1 MNRREVADLRTRF
14 SIEGLDAVK
23 AAFRET
29 SSALNSV
36 RESTRQYQRVSAGA
50 VKDSQLQLV
59 AAKEAA
65 QAAREQI
72 EAVRKANAERQRGAG
87 VAGQGIVAQAKAEL
101 DASIAAQKAAAAELK
116 KIKRPGQG
124 FRTDADFEAF
134 EARKKAAQ
142 DALVLARKVA
152 QANADAY
159 RGEVKSNKAAQDE
172 IRKEGDAALKAAIAN
187 AEKKARAEEVAA
199 ARIEKAIVEARK
211 AEVQA
216 TKAAADAAQGTA
228 AERLKIKQAEQR
240 VELEAAKG
248 RESLAREQG
257 AAAAKA
263 AKAKEIAD
271 RKAAQLAAKLAKDE
285 SRAAEK
291 AAKDGLAAQKKAI
304 ADRERAEKESAA
316 RLKRL
321 REILPTGGAFFGLAG
336 RGIGLGAG
344 LAGRGL
350 LGGAGIAARGG
361 LAGATGLLGAST
373 GATRALSSIGVA
385 AVRTTAQIT
394 ASLGTTALGT
404 LTALAG
410 QAQRAASSVA
420 RIGVRAGAAGVA
432 LGAGTFGLAKRAT
445 GKASD
450 ETLETVNFSR
460 ATGLTPEDFSV
471 LSDAASKFGID
482 VSDLRGSLIQFQG
495 QVKAAVTNPDGD
507 LGKYFREMGV
517 EVTDANGKAKQTGGI
532 LLDVI
537 EKSKRLDQTSRID
550 FLSKAFGEDDSGKL
564 LPLFDQIGAYGELL
578 TKTRA
583 RQEELGSFITPR
595 DYQIALQYRN
605 AVKDLASAWK
615 GVSLE
620 IANAVGPDVSN
631 LLTALAND
639 IGQNRVLIATY
650 FRTAFTTFY
659 SVTRDI
665 TRALFFGAEFGAQN
679 AENPWVASMLRGYMS
694 LRDGVA
700 TTIRF
705 IREAQATLSYDDKN
719 VKEFPWMLTY
729 RNNIDKLIK
738 DVKRFQF
745 EVSAAINDEEYN
757 VPLKDNRGSA
767 QYPWIFELKAAI
779 KATIADVK
787 LQWNDLIA
795 AFTTGGATTPLG
807 VFVQGIKAD
816 FDAAKAVVLDFT
828 TTIGKIW
835 DDFGK
840 IFANFGD
847 RNALKSEVFNY
858 EFLKKAGDGFYF
870 LAGAAKEGW
879 EWFSKLY
886 NAVFD
891 LFRDYLGLNFESIV
905 FFGAFLT
912 FTGTARVLTFLLGGL
927 TTLFGAL
934 LKPIGLVVG
943 ALGLG
948 AGAAATAGLAG
959 AVTGI
964 GTAATVAGGAAAAA
978 TTKWSG
984 LAGVFARI
992 AGLLGGP
999 LGLLLG
1005 IGGVAYGA
1013 YSLFKGTDNP
1023 TGQLAALGE
1032 ALGKIKND
1040 LGEAEKAFKMDDVTA
1055 QFAFNRDYVKWQ
1067 AERMKATDIPTRLDD
1082 PRRFSYDQPEIQP
1095 AYAGQYTYAGAYYG
1109 SEQDAMAARQAAID
1123 ARQAM
1128 VTKFYADK
1136 NAANV
1141 GPQMPNPTVGVGT
1154 VPTVIPIYVAGEK
1167 VTEFN
1172 AALTPAEI
1180 QRIRLQQIRDN
1191 PR

>member
-36 RESTRQYQRVSAGA
+36 KESTRQYQRVSAGA
-50 VKDSQLQLV
+50 VKDAQTQLV
-59 AAKEAA
+59 AAKVAA
-65 QAAREQI
+65 QAARDQI

-87 VAGQGIVAQAKAEL
+87 IAGQGIVAQAKAEL

-142 DALVLARKVA
+142 DALALARKVA
-152 QANADAY
+152 QASAESY
-159 RGEVKSNKAAQDE
+159 RAEVKANKAAQDE

-187 AEKKARAEEVAA
+187 AEKKARAEEAAA
-199 ARIEKAIVEARK
+199 ARIGKAVAEARK
-211 AEVQA
+211 AEVEA
-216 TKAAADAAQGTA
+216 TKAAAAAVEGTA
-228 AERLKIKQAEQR
+228 AQKLKLRQAEQK

-248 RESLAREQG
+248 REALAREEG

-285 SRAAEK
+285 AKAAEK

-304 ADRERAEKESAA
+304 AERERAEKESAA

-321 REILPTGGAFFGLAG
+321 REILPTGGALFGMAAA
-336 RGIGLGAG
+336 GIGLGA
-344 LAGRGL
+344 RGL
-350 LGGAGIAARGG
+350 LAGGGVAARGG
-361 LAGATGLLGAST
+361 VAATSGLVNGTAGAA
-373 GATRALSSIGVA
+373 RALTGIGVA

-410 QAQRAASSVA
+410 QAQRTASAVA
-420 RIGVRAGAAGVA
+420 RIGARAGAAGVA
-432 LGAGTFGLAKRAT
+432 LGAGTFGLAKTAT

-495 QVKAAVTNPDGD
+495 QVKSAVNSPDSD
-507 LGKYFREMGV
+507 IGKYFREMGV
-517 EVTDANGKAKQTGGI
+517 DVQDANGKAKQTGAI

-564 LPLFDQIGAYGELL
+564 LPLFDQIGTYGELL
-578 TKTRA
+578 VKTRQ

-595 DYQIALQYRN
+595 DYLIALQYRN

-639 IGQNRVLIATY
+639 IGQNRVLIANY
-650 FRTAFTTFY
+650 FRTAFNNFY

-665 TRALFFGAEFGAQN
+665 TRALFFGAEFGAAN
-679 AENPWVASMLRGYMS
+679 AENPWVASMLRGYMR

-700 TTIRF
+700 TSIRF
-705 IREAQATLSYDDKN
+705 IREAQATLAYDDKN
-719 VKEFPWMLTY
+719 VKEFPWMITY
-729 RNNIDKLIK
+729 RNNVDKLIK
-738 DVKRFQF
+738 DVKRFKF
-745 EVSAAINDEEYN
+745 ELDAAIYGKEYN
-757 VPLKDNRGSA
+757 VAVTGGA
-767 QYPWIFELKAAI
+767 QFPWIFAIKAAI
-779 KATIADVK
+779 QATIADVK
-787 LQWNDLIA
+787 LQWDQLVLA
-795 AFTTGGATTPLG
+795 LTTGGATTSLG
-807 VFVQGIKAD
+807 IFVEGLKKD

-828 TTIGKIW
+828 STIGKIW

-870 LAGAAKEGW
+870 LANAAKEGW
-879 EWFSKLY
+879 EWFRKLY
-886 NAVFD
+886 DAVFD
-891 LFRDYLGLNFESIV
+891 LFRDYLGLNFESVV

-964 GTAATVAGGAAAAA
+964 GTAATTAGAAAAAA

-1023 TGQLAALGE
+1023 SGQLAALGE

-1040 LGEAEKAFKMDDVTA
+1040 LGEAEKAFKLDDVSA
-1055 QFAFNRDYVKWQ
+1055 QYAFNRQYVAEQ
-1067 AERMKATDIPTRLDD
+1067 AKLAAATGIPTRLDD
-1082 PRRFSYDQPEIQP
+1082 PRRFSFDQPEVQP
-1095 AYAGQYTYAGAYYG
+1095 GYAGSYTYAGAYYD
-1109 SEQDAMAARQAAID
+1109 SQEAAMAARQAAID
-1123 ARQAM
+1123 ERQAM
-1128 VTKFYADK
+1128 VTRFYAEK

-1141 GPQMPNPTVGVGT
+1141 GPAMPNPTIGAGT
-1154 VPTVIPIYVAGEK
+1154 VPTVIPIYVEGKK
-1167 VTEFN
+1167 VEEFN

-1180 QRIRLQQIRDN
+1180 QRIRMQQQRGY
-1191 PR
+1191 

>member
-50 VKDSQLQLV
+50 VKDSQTQLV

-72 EAVRKANAERQRGAG
+72 DAVRKANAERQRGSNL
-87 VAGQGIVAQAKAEL
+87 AGQGIVAQAKAEL
-101 DASIAAQKAAAAELK
+101 DASIAAQKQAAAELK
-116 KIKRPGQG
+116 KIRRPGQG
-124 FRTDADFEAF
+124 FRTDADFDAF

-152 QANADAY
+152 QANADSY
-159 RGEVKSNKAAQDE
+159 RGEVKAAKAAADE

-187 AEKKARAEEVAA
+187 AEKKARAEEAAA
-199 ARIEKAIVEARK
+199 ARISKAIVEARK
-211 AEVQA
+211 AEVEA
-216 TKAAADAAQGTA
+216 TKAAAAAVEGTA
-228 AERLKIKQAEQR
+228 AQKLKIRQAEQK

-248 RESLAREQG
+248 RETIAREQG

-271 RKAAQLAAKLAKDE
+271 RKAAQLPAKLAKDE
-285 SRAAEK
+285 ARATEK

-336 RGIGLGAG
+336 AGLGI
-344 LAGRGL
+344 AGRGAIA
-350 LGGAGIAARGG
+350 GAGAAARGG
-361 LAGATGLLGAST
+361 LAGATGLVGTSARAS
-373 GATRALSSIGVA
+373 RALTGIGVA

-404 LTALAG
+404 LTALAS
-410 QAQRAASSVA
+410 QAQRVASSVA

-432 LGAGTFGLAKRAT
+432 LGAGTFGLAKKAT

-482 VSDLRGSLIQFQG
+482 VGDLRGSLIQFQG
-495 QVKAAVTNPDGD
+495 QVKAAVNDPNGD

-517 EVTDANGKAKQTGGI
+517 EVTDANGKAKQTGAL

-578 TKTRA
+578 SKTRA

-605 AVKDLASAWK
+605 AVKDLGSAWK

-639 IGQNRVLIATY
+639 IGRNRVLIATY
-650 FRTAFTTFY
+650 FQQAFFRFY

-665 TRALFFGAEFGAQN
+665 VRALFFGAEYGAAT

-694 LRDGVA
+694 LRDGVMA
-700 TTIRF
+700 AVRF
-705 IREAQATLSYDDKN
+705 VKEAQATIAGDDAK
-719 VKEFPWMLTY
+719 VVEFPWLIGIREGITGAITY
-729 RNNIDKLIK
+729 
-738 DVKRFQF
+738 VKRF
-745 EVSAAINDEEYN
+745 A
-757 VPLKDNRGSA
+757 
-767 QYPWIFELKAAI
+767 FELKAALYGEEYNLGSAEFPWIFAI
-779 KATIADVK
+779 KAGIQAVVADVK
-787 LQWNDLIA
+787 LQWNDLLA
-795 AFTTGGATTPLG
+795 ALTTGGATTALG
-807 VFVQGIKAD
+807 VFVQGLKAD

-835 DDFGK
+835 DDFSK

-858 EFLKKAGDGFYF
+858 AFLKSAGDGFYF
-870 LAGAAKEGW
+870 LANAAKEGW

-886 NAVFD
+886 NVVFD
-891 LFRDYLGLNFESIV
+891 LFRDYLGLNFESVV
-905 FFGAFLT
+905 FFGAILT
-912 FTGTARVLTFLLGGL
+912 FSGVARVLTFLLSGL
-927 TTLFGAL
+927 GVL
-934 LKPIGLVVG
+934 LKGLLSPIKLVVG
-943 ALGLG
+943 ALGIG

-964 GTAATVAGGAAAAA
+964 GTAATTAGAAAAAA
-978 TTKWSG
+978 TTKWGG

-1032 ALGKIKND
+1032 ALGKIKSD
-1040 LGEAEKAFKMDDVTA
+1040 LGEAEKAFKLDDVTA
-1055 QFAFNRDYVKWQ
+1055 QYAFNRQYVADQ
-1067 AERMKATDIPTRLDD
+1067 AKLASATGLPMGGLND
-1082 PRRFSYDQPEIQP
+1082 PRRFSYDQPEVE
-1095 AYAGQYTYAGAYYG
+1095 AVYGGTYKYNGGYYD
-1109 SEQDAMAARQAAID
+1109 SQEAAMAARQAAID
-1123 ARQAM
+1123 ERQAM

-1141 GPQMPNPTVGVGT
+1141 GPQMPNPTIGAGT
-1154 VPTVIPIYVAGEK
+1154 VPTVIPMYFGGEK
-1167 VTEFN
+1167 VIEVN

-1180 QRIRLQQIRDN
+1180 QRIRMQRQRGY
-1191 PR
+1191 